1 MPKIDKHAKISQNV
15 PTKYGFTLI
24 LVSIFIFSQF
34 FVSDAYAYIDPASM
48 SVVFAVIVAV
58 IVSAGMTLKLYWL
71 KLKKKLSRNHD

>member
-1 MPKIDKHAKISQNV
+1 MLKIDKYAKISQNV

-71 KLKKKLSRNHD
+71 KLKSKLSRNHD

>member
-1 MPKIDKHAKISQNV
+1 LLKIDKYGKIDYNMQAKYRFALFLASV
-15 PTKYGFTLI
+15 
-24 LVSIFIFSQF
+24 FIFSQF

>member
-1 MPKIDKHAKISQNV
+1 M

-71 KLKKKLSRNHD
+71 KLKKKLSRNRD

>member
-1 MPKIDKHAKISQNV
+1 M
-15 PTKYGFTLI
+15 PTKYGFTLF

-71 KLKKKLSRNHD
+71 KLKKELSRNHD